1 MTLRYLQNFILA
13 FFIKKIFL
21 SNNMFNG
28 KRNITG
34 RKYSFTNQ
42 HYKMF
47 SLHLILGGEL
57 YYKKINFNTL
67 KNNKQNKH

>member
-1 MTLRYLQNFILA
+1 
-13 FFIKKIFL
+13 
-21 SNNMFNG
+21 MFNG